1 MIRGFPVTDL
11 HLHVHPASMQREAAH
26 AVMEGTEHHA
36 LAESPSA
43 LLAALDRWGIERAG
57 IVNYVAPEVM
67 GYPPEINDWAA
78 RFCAAAPDRLIAFGS
93 VHPRVTKDA
102 REEAERVLDLGARI
116 LKIHPPHQHLR
127 ANDYDSGLGEVYAVA
142 QERGVPVMVH
152 TGTSV
157 FPGARNVFA
166 DPMPCDDVAVD
177 FPDLKLILAHVGRPL
192 DVETAVFLARRHANV
207 WLEIS
212 GIPPRRLLEWIPRLP
227 DLAPK
232 TLWGTDW
239 PGPGVRDPRGNV
251 EAFLDLPLAD
261 EVKRAVLDGNSRRLF
276 P

>member
-1 MIRGFPVTDL
+1 MIRGFAITDL
-11 HLHVHPASMQREAAH
+11 HLHVHPASMQRESALAI
-26 AVMEGTEHHA
+26 MEGSGHHA

-43 LLAALDRWGIERAG
+43 LLHALDRWGIERAG
-57 IVNYVAPEVM
+57 IVNYVSPDVM

-78 RFCAAAPDRLIAFGS
+78 RFCGAAPDRLIPFGS
-93 VHPRVTKDA
+93 VHPRFARSA
-102 REEAERVLDLGARI
+102 REETERVLDLGARI
-116 LKIHPPHQHLR
+116 LKVHPPHQHLR
-127 ANDYDSGLGEVYAVA
+127 VNDYDSGLGEVYAVA

-157 FPGARNVFA
+157 FPGAKNVFA

-192 DVETAVFLARRHANV
+192 HVETAVFLARRHANV

-212 GIPPRRLLEWIPRLP
+212 GIPPKRLLEWIPRLAE
-227 DLAPK
+227 LASK

-239 PGPGVRDPRGNV
+239 PGPGVRDPKANV
-251 EAFLDLPLAD
+251 EAFLELPLEEA
-261 EVKRAVLDGNSRRLF
+261 VKRAILDGNSRRLVG
-276 P
+276 

>member
-1 MIRGFPVTDL
+1 MIRGFGVTDL
-11 HLHVHPASMQREAAH
+11 HLHVHPAALQREAAH
-26 AVMEGTEHHA
+26 AFMEGTEHHA
-36 LAESPSA
+36 LAESPTA
-43 LLAALDRWGIERAG
+43 LLRALDLWGIDRAG
-57 IVNYVAPEVM
+57 IVNYVAPDVM
-67 GYPPEINDWAA
+67 GYPAEINDWAA
-78 RFCAAAPDRLIAFGS
+78 GFCAAAPERLIAFGS
-93 VHPRVTKDA
+93 VHPRFTSSA
-102 REEAERVLDLGARI
+102 REETERVLDLGARI

-127 ANDYDSGLGEVYAVA
+127 ANDYASGLGEVYAAA
-142 QERGVPVMVH
+142 QVRGVPVMVH

-192 DVETAVFLARRHANV
+192 HVETAVFLARRHANV

-212 GIPPRRLLEWIPRLP
+212 GIPPKRLLEWIPRLV

-239 PGPGVRDPRGNV
+239 PGPGVRDPRANV
-251 EAFLDLPLAD
+251 EAFLDLPLPDA
-261 EVKRAVLDGNSRRLF
+261 VKREILDGNARRLLL
-276 P
+276 